1 MARSKLILVPST
13 KMDGNKKE
21 GRQEHNLIR
30 LPKVSREYLDSTIKI
45 DPTIKLELYSDTGS
59 TETRINSS
67 KLLTVFK
74 AFAGDIKRCKDKGMT
89 PEELVR
95 VGFVTTSTFNK
106 IAGSE
111 LLKENSIWVAND
123 INDTVIG
130 ADPEFLLFD
139 KDGGVIRAN
148 NVLSY
153 HSALGCD
160 GAMAEVRPK
169 PAIQPEGLVK
179 NISEILHNK
188 NLTDPIKQYNWI
200 AGCYHKDQSRDYPIG
215 GHIHIG
221 NPIQIANMGNNDRM
235 AFFNVLNKIIDE
247 LLAVPMIK
255 IDGAF
260 YGAARR
266 TKCTMGKY
274 GYYGEWR
281 PCDGRLEH
289 RTLSGMWLMHPTLA
303 TCVLGT
309 VKAIIDE
316 VFRLVT
322 DSKFDINYMF
332 PDKLKGVD
340 LWHPDFKEWKSI
352 PLAIDMGCTADSK
365 YMTEALHKSNAS
377 KISIQ
382 FIKNWH
388 KRMKGLS
395 TYETY
400 AKYIDGLAEMLKINH
415 KEYNRFDK
423 SIQKNWIE
431 GKKFIVDF

>member
-1 MARSKLILVPST
+1 MARSKLILVPSSS
-13 KMDGNKKE
+13 MDNNKKKDRSE
-21 GRQEHNLIR
+21 NGLIR
-30 LPKVSREYLDSTIKI
+30 MPKISREYLDSTMKI
-45 DPTIKLELYSDTGS
+45 DPSIKVELYSDTGS

-67 KLLTVFK
+67 TLLGIFK
-74 AFAGDIKRCKDKGMT
+74 AFTEDIQKCKNDGMT
-89 PEELVR
+89 PEELLR
-95 VGFVTTSTFNK
+95 VGFVTTLTFNK
-106 IAGSE
+106 IT
-111 LLKENSIWVAND
+111 ENKSSKKNNIWVANE
-123 INDTVIG
+123 ISDTVIG

-139 KDGGVIRAN
+139 KDGAVIRAN
-148 NVLSY
+148 NVLSFY
-153 HSALGCD
+153 GALGCD
-160 GAMAEVRPK
+160 GAMAEVRPR
-169 PAIQPEGLVK
+169 PAISPEGLVK

-188 NLTDPIKQYNWI
+188 EITDPIKQYNWV
-200 AGCYHKDQSRDYPIG
+200 AGCYHKDSARDYPIG

-221 NPIQIANMGNNDRM
+221 NPIQIANMSNDKRM
-235 AFFNVLNKIIDE
+235 SFFKVLNKIIDE
-247 LLAVPMIK
+247 LLAIPMIK

-260 YGAARR
+260 YGSARR

-322 DSKFDINYMF
+322 ASNFDINYMF
-332 PDKLKGVD
+332 PSKLQGLD
-340 LWHPDFKEWKSI
+340 LWHPNFKKWKDI
-352 PLAIDMGCTADSK
+352 PLAIDMGCIADSE
-365 YMTEALHKSNAS
+365 YMATSLHKSNAS
-377 KISIQ
+377 KINAQ
-382 FIKNWH
+382 YIKNWH

-395 TYETY
+395 TYNTY

-431 GKKFIVDF
+431 GKKFIVNF